1 MLRFVRE
8 VVRETLWVSGFLLRT
23 STDSLRTNTGWA
35 VLALVLSAAVWAI
48 VTGEQNP
55 PKVDVFPSPIP
66 VEAVNVPP
74 SLGVLGDVQFVR
86 VRISALPED
95 WARLTAGSFK
105 ATADLSGTRPGT
117 QDIGLRVTS
126 SDRQVRVLEVL
137 PPRIP
142 ITVEALDSRPAP
154 VKINLTGTA
163 PLGVSIGIPKTSVA
177 EVSARGPAVLVGQV
191 ESAAVDI
198 PLDGLRVAINSQ
210 SFKLTPRSSSG
221 TRIEGVILDPAAVD
235 VTLSVEQ
242 NITYRSVSLLP
253 ALQGQV
259 PDGYWMSDVRIDPT
273 TATVAGA
280 REALEPLTFL
290 NTQPIDVSKLETDSA
305 KAVGIVLPSGLTL
318 VEPKSGSALVFVSV
332 TALQGS
338 QAFSVSPSFNGL
350 SPDYKASA
358 DSVSVVITGPL
369 PKLRQL
375 KPSDIV
381 ASLDVKGLGPGNYLL
396 RPTVTAPSGL
406 DFPQPVN
413 NVSVTVTKG

>member
-8 VVRETLWVSGFLLRT
+8 VLRETLWVTGFLFRT
-23 STDSLRTNTGWA
+23 SSDSLRTNTGWA

-74 SLGVLGDVQFVR
+74 DLGALGDVQFVR

-105 ATADLSGTRPGT
+105 ATADLSGTRPGS
-117 QDIGLRVTS
+117 QDIGVRVTS
-126 SDRQVRVLEVL
+126 NDRQVRVLEVL

-142 ITVEALDSRPAP
+142 ITVEALDSRRVPI
-154 VKINLTGTA
+154 KINLTGAA
-163 PLGVSIGIPKTSVA
+163 PLGVSIGIPKPSVS
-177 EVSARGPAVLVGQV
+177 EVSARGPAVLVRQV

-198 PLDGLRVAINSQ
+198 PLDGLRVAITVQ

-221 TRIEGVILDPAAVD
+221 TRIEGVTLDPAAVD
-235 VTLSVEQ
+235 VTLAVEQ
-242 NITYRSVSLLP
+242 TITYRSVSLLP

-259 PDGYWMSDVRIDPT
+259 PDGYWMSDLRIDPT

-290 NTQPIDVSKLETDSA
+290 NTQPIDVSKLETDLA
-305 KAVGIVLPSGLTL
+305 RAVGIVLPSGLTL
-318 VEPKSGSALVFVSV
+318 VEPKSGSALVFVSITV
-332 TALQGS
+332 IQSS
-338 QAFSVSPSFNGL
+338 QTLSVSPSFSGL
-350 SPDYKASA
+350 SSDLKASS
-358 DSVSVVITGPL
+358 DSVSVAVTGPL

-375 KPSDIV
+375 KPTDIV
-381 ASLDVKGLGPGNYLL
+381 ASLDVTGLGPGDYLL
-396 RPTVTAPSGL
+396 RPTVTAPGGL
-406 DFPQPVN
+406 DIAQPVSS
-413 NVSVTVTKG
+413 VSVTLSKG